1 MSEVPDE
8 PEDKVPDE
16 PEDGDGVSEA
26 KCESKG
32 GVEMLKALWLLGI
45 WMCILTFP
53 IGEL

>member
-1 MSEVPDE
+1 MGCPKFLMNQRTVMEY
-8 PEDKVPDE
+8 PEGRS
-16 PEDGDGVSEA
+16 DGE
-26 KCESKG
+26 G

>member
-1 MSEVPDE
+1 MLNRGLVMEYPGRGS
-8 PEDKVPDE
+8 
-16 PEDGDGVSEA
+16 DGE
-26 KCESKG
+26 G